1 MFSQHKNSLLTL
13 LIFIE
18 GKVSA
23 LARKRTS
30 GGTTLAKYTLNMKHP
45 EAIEITT
52 PDPNTQSNQLD
63 LSLQEFEE
71 KMTQKDR
78 LSSENLASYDAKF
91 PNKQS
96 SKDGQ
101 VCHLNRAGFQMTV
114 ETSL

>member
-1 MFSQHKNSLLTL
+1 MCPQHKNSLLTL
-13 LIFIE
+13 LIFIK

-23 LARKRTS
+23 LATKRTS
-30 GGTTLAKYTLNMKHP
+30 GGATLVKYTLSMRHP

-52 PDPNTQSNQLD
+52 PASNTQNNKLD

-101 VCHLNRAGFQMTV
+101 VWSFKSTGF
-114 ETSL
+114 SNDGRN

>member
-1 MFSQHKNSLLTL
+1 M
-13 LIFIE
+13 
-18 GKVSA
+18 A
-23 LARKRTS
+23 MKRTS
-30 GGTTLAKYTLNMKHP
+30 GGPTLVKYTLNMKHP
-45 EAIEITT
+45 EAIEITE
-52 PDPNTQSNQLD
+52 PDPNTQNNRLD

-78 LSSENLASYDAKF
+78 LSSENLASYDANY

-96 SKDGQ
+96 SNDEK

>member
-13 LIFIE
+13 LIFIK

-23 LARKRTS
+23 LAMQRTS
-30 GGTTLAKYTLNMKHP
+30 GGASLVKYTLNMKHP
-45 EAIEITT
+45 EAIEITA
-52 PDPNTQSNQLD
+52 PASNTQNNKID

-78 LSSENLASYDAKF
+78 LSSKNLASYDAKF

-101 VCHLNRAGFQMTV
+101 VRSFKFSGF
-114 ETSL
+114 SNDGRN

>member
-13 LIFIE
+13 LIFIK

-23 LARKRTS
+23 LAMKRTS
-30 GGTTLAKYTLNMKHP
+30 GGASLVKYTLNMKHP
-45 EAIEITT
+45 EAIEITE
-52 PDPNTQSNQLD
+52 PDPNTQDNRLD

-71 KMTQKDR
+71 KMTLKDR

-96 SKDGQ
+96 SHDGQ
-101 VCHLNRAGFQMTV
+101 VCHLKLIERVFK
-114 ETSL
+114 